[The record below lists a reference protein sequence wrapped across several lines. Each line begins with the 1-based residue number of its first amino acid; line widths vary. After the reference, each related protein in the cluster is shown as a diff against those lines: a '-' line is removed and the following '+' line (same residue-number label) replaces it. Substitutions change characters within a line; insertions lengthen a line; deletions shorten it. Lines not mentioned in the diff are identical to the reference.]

1 ARGSNGSS
9 RKAENVKS
17 RRSCLIATRKSQ
29 IMRSTTRF
37 WRVSRRSWVVRA
49 LRTGMRIT
57 ARVARRSSE
66 GSLVAMQRPPR
77 DRSTPWRRSF

>member
-17 RRSCLIATRKSQ
+17 RRNCLTATRKSQ
-29 IMRSTTRF
+29 IMRSTTRS
-37 WRVSRRSWVVRA
+37 WRVSRRSWVARA

-57 ARVARRSSE
+57 ARAARRSNK
-66 GSLVAMQRPPR
+66 GSLVAMQRLAR
-77 DRSTPWRRSF
+77 GRSTSWRRSF